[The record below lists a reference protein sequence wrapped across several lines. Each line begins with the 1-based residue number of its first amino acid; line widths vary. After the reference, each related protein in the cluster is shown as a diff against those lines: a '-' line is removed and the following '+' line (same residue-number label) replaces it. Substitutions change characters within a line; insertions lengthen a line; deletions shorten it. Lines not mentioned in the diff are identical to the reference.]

1 MSGLRLA
8 ALAACFTVGGC
19 VAPIK
24 QTLPPESRVVAGG
37 RNQLVTVAQNE
48 IAAGINES
56 NLTGAMG
63 GGLLFALIDAGVN
76 NSRAKKAEASI
87 VPVRDAIVDYGFD

>member
-1 MSGLRLA
+1 MSGLRLV
-8 ALAACFTVGGC
+8 ALAACFIAGGC

-24 QTLPPESRVVAGG
+24 QILPPESRVVAGG
-37 RNQLVTVAQNE
+37 RNQLVTVPQNE

-56 NLTGAMG
+56 NLTAAMG

-76 NSRAKKAEASI
+76 NSRAKKAEAAI
-87 VPVRDAIVDYGFD
+87 VPVRNALVDYAF